1 MNTKEQKQ
9 AIREKLSQM
18 SQRARDYREKLMQE
32 AAEKGEDMRVI
43 ALSGTPLND
52 FIIELFYEGEKHEFN
67 TFKGW
72 LEAGKVVKKGE
83 KGYVIWGRPIKG
95 EQKNEEKEV
104 EKTYK
109 MFPISYIFRDDQ
121 VKELETVNE

>member
-18 SQRARDYREKLMQE
+18 SQRARDYKEKLMLE
-32 AAEKGEDMRVI
+32 ASERGEDMRVI
-43 ALSGTPLND
+43 ALSGKPLND

-72 LEAGKVVKKGE
+72 LEVGKVVKKGE

-95 EQKNEEKEV
+95 EQKNDEKEV
-104 EKTYK
+104 EKIYK

-121 VKELETVNE
+121 VKEIETVNE

>member
-18 SQRARDYREKLMQE
+18 SQRARDYRDKLMQE

-72 LEAGKVVKKGE
+72 LEVGKVVKKGE

>member
-18 SQRARDYREKLMQE
+18 SQRARDYKEKLMQE

-72 LEAGKVVKKGE
+72 LEVGKVVKKGE

-95 EQKNEEKEV
+95 EQKNEEQEV
-104 EKTYK
+104 EKRYK
-109 MFPISYIFRDDQ
+109 MFPLSYIFRDDQ